1 VKCKLWW
8 VMATLPCLLFKMT
21 LAQANPAVKSDDYT
35 FDDNLLRGNP
45 LGLGALSRFNKINSF
60 EPGQYQ
66 VDLYLNDRFIR
77 HTEMTFVPENGETSA
92 CYHPDTLLAA
102 GVKKEALAQPVMHGE
117 CLDLNATLPGS
128 SSHMDFSQLR
138 LNLSVAQK
146 WVTVLPRGYVDPRNL
161 DSGNSIGFLNYN
173 ANQYHVDALNGSGQR
188 RVDSAYVSLNGGVNL
203 GLWRLRQDG
212 ALRSDSRGNR
222 WESNRRY
229 VQRALPQLRSELT
242 AGETYTG
249 GQFFSS
255 LGYRG
260 LALSTDDRMLPD
272 SLRGY
277 APVVRGIA
285 KTNARVTVY
294 QNNRAIYQTTV
305 PAGAFQ
311 IDDLSAT
318 NYGGDLTVEIK
329 EADGS
334 VSSFRIPFASVPDS
348 LRPGL
353 NRYALAAG
361 RVRDT
366 GNNEPFAELTFQ
378 RGISNPF
385 TLNSGLRV
393 AQGYQAGML
402 GGVFTH
408 YIGAFGLDTTFS
420 SADLPGGE
428 HQNGWMM
435 RASYSRSFQPLGT
448 TFTLAGYRYSTEG
461 YRDLN
466 DVLALRAQGNG
477 QASTTYLQR
486 SRLEVSLNQ
495 SLQDY
500 GSVYLS
506 ASSQDYRDDRPRDT
520 QMQFGYSTVVWNNVS
535 LNLSVT
541 RQRTSTSVNSAQ
553 MSNSDDLTPTWN
565 ASTATGESQTETLSQ
580 ITLSFPLGG
589 SPSAPYVSTGMFNSK
604 NNGASYQTSLSGVSG
619 DDQSLSYSVDFA
631 RQQQSRENTWSGS
644 LQKRLP
650 LTSLSASASRGS
662 TYWQSS
668 TSARGAV
675 AVHSG
680 GVTLGPYLSDTF
692 ALVEAKGATGAKVL
706 YGQGASI
713 DRFGY
718 ALVPTLTPYRYNTV
732 TLDPQGMAQNTELQD
747 GQRRVAPFAGSAVKI
762 TFRTLTGY
770 PLLIATHMPDG
781 DTVPMG
787 ADVLDAKGK
796 SVGMVGQAGQAYLR
810 AATLKGRLTLKWGES
825 NQERCHLNYDLGKP
839 AKDLPIINLSAACVP
854 G

>member
-1 VKCKLWW
+1 MTAL
-8 VMATLPCLLFKMT
+8 LCLFFWLT
-21 LAQANPAVKSDDYT
+21 LAQAAPVADTDDYM

-45 LGLGALSRFNKINSF
+45 LGLGTLSRFNKIDSI
-60 EPGQYQ
+60 EPGNYQ
-66 VDLYLNDRFIR
+66 VDLYLNDHFIR
-77 HTEMTFVPENGETSA
+77 HLEMDFVPEGNETRA
-92 CYHPDTLLAA
+92 CFSIEILLAA
-102 GVKKEALAQPVMHGE
+102 GVKQEALEKPAMQGH

-128 SSHMDFSQLR
+128 SSRLNFSQLR
-138 LNLSVAQK
+138 LNLSVPQK

-161 DSGNSIGFLNYN
+161 DSGSSIGFLNYN
-173 ANQYHVDALNGSGQR
+173 ANQYHVDSLNGSGQR
-188 RVDSAYVSLNGGVNL
+188 RVDSAYVGLSGGVNI

-222 WESNRRY
+222 WENNRRY

-242 AGETYTG
+242 GGETYTG

-260 LALSTDDRMLPD
+260 IALSTDDRMLPD

-305 PAGAFQ
+305 PPGAFQ

-318 NYGGDLTVEIK
+318 NYGGDLNVEVV

-334 VSSFRIPFASVPDS
+334 ISSFRIPFASVPDS

-353 NRYALAAG
+353 TRYALAVG

-366 GNNEPFAELTFQ
+366 GNNEPFTELTFQ

-393 AQGYQAGML
+393 ADGYQAAML

-408 YIGAFGLDTTFS
+408 YIGAFGLDTTYS

-466 DVLALRAQGNG
+466 DVLTLRAQGDT
-477 QASTTYLQR
+477 QTSTSYLQR

-520 QMQFGYSTVVWNNVS
+520 QMQFGYSAVIWNDVS

-541 RQRTSTSVNSAQ
+541 RQRTSSSRSQ
-553 MSNSDDLTPTWN
+553 LSNTDDLTPSWN
-565 ASTATGESQTETLSQ
+565 ASNATGESLKETLSQ
-580 ITLSFPLGG
+580 ISLSFPLGG
-589 SPSAPYVSTGMFNSK
+589 SPSSPYVSMGMFNSK

-619 DDQSLSYSVDFA
+619 DDQSLSYSADFA
-631 RQQQSRENTWSGS
+631 RQQQSGENTWSGS

-650 LTSLSASASRGS
+650 LTSLSGSASRGNS
-662 TYWQSS
+662 YWQSS
-668 TSARGAV
+668 ASARGAV

-718 ALVPTLTPYRYNTV
+718 ALVPTLTPYRYNTI
-732 TLDPQGMAQNTELQD
+732 TLDPQGMAQNTELQE

-770 PLLIATHMPDG
+770 PVLITTRLPDG
-781 DTVPMG
+781 NTVPMG
-787 ADVLDAKGK
+787 ADVLDPKGS

-810 AATLKGRLTLKWGES
+810 AATLKGRLTLKWGDGS
-825 NQERCHLNYDLGKP
+825 TERCHLDYDLGKP
-839 AKDLPIINLSAACVP
+839 AKDQPIINLSAACVP

>member
-1 VKCKLWW
+1 
-8 VMATLPCLLFKMT
+8 MTALPCLLFRLT
-21 LAQANPAVKSDDYT
+21 LAQAGPMAETDDYT

-45 LGLGALSRFNKINSF
+45 LGLGTLSRFNKIDSV
-60 EPGQYQ
+60 EPGNYQ
-66 VDLYLNDRFIR
+66 VDLYLNDHFIR
-77 HTEMTFVPENGETSA
+77 HLEMVFEQEGNETRACFSA
-92 CYHPDTLLAA
+92 DILLAA
-102 GVKKEALAQPVMHGE
+102 GVKKEALAKPVMQGD
-117 CLDLNATLPGS
+117 CLDLPATLPGS
-128 SSHMDFSQLR
+128 SSRLDFNQLR
-138 LNLSVAQK
+138 LNLSVPQK

-161 DSGNSIGFLNYN
+161 DSGTSIGFLNYN
-173 ANQYHVDALNGSGQR
+173 TNQYHVDSLNGSGQR
-188 RVDSAYVSLNGGVNL
+188 RVDSAYVGLNGGVNV

-229 VQRALPQLRSELT
+229 MQRALPDWRSELT

-255 LGYRG
+255 LSYRG
-260 LALSTDDRMLPD
+260 VAISTDDRMLPD

-294 QNNRAIYQTTV
+294 QNDRAIYQTTV
-305 PAGAFQ
+305 PPGAFQ

-318 NYGGDLTVEIK
+318 HYGGDLRVDVQ

-334 VSSFRIPFASVPDS
+334 VSSSRIPFAFVPDS
-348 LRPGL
+348 LRPGM
-353 NRYALAAG
+353 NRYSLAAG

-366 GNNEPFAELTFQ
+366 GNNEPFTELTFQ

-393 AQGYQAGML
+393 ADGYQAAML

-408 YIGAFGLDTTFS
+408 YIGAFGLDTTYS
-420 SADLPGGE
+420 SADLPDGE

-466 DVLALRAQGNG
+466 DVLTLRTQGDIRT
-477 QASTTYLQR
+477 STRYLQR

-495 SLQDY
+495 SLQDF

-520 QMQFGYSTVVWNNVS
+520 QMQFGYSAVLWNNVS

-541 RQRTSTSVNSAQ
+541 RQRTSSSRSPV
-553 MSNSDDLTPTWN
+553 SNTDDLTPSWN
-565 ASTATGESQTETLSQ
+565 ANNATGDSQSETLSQ
-580 ITLSFPLGG
+580 ISLSFPLGS
-589 SPSAPYVSTGMFNSK
+589 SPSAPYVSAGMFNSK

-619 DDQSLSYSVDFA
+619 EDQSLSYSAEFA
-631 RQQQSRENTWSGS
+631 RQQQSGENTWSGS

-662 TYWQSS
+662 RYWQSS
-668 TSARGAV
+668 ASARGAV
-675 AVHSG
+675 AVHRG
-680 GVTLGPYLSDTF
+680 GITLGPYLSDTF
-692 ALVEAKGATGAKVL
+692 ALVEAKGASGAKVL

-718 ALVPTLTPYRYNTV
+718 ALVPTLTPYRYNIV
-732 TLDPQGMAQNTELQD
+732 TLDPQDMAQNTELQE

-770 PLLIATHMPDG
+770 PVLIATRLPDG

-787 ADVLDAKGK
+787 ADVLDAQGA

-810 AATLKGRLTLKWGES
+810 AATLKGRLTLKWGDGS
-825 NQERCHLNYDLGKP
+825 AERCHLNYDLGHP
-839 AKDLPIINLSAACVP
+839 AKDQPIINLSSACVP

>member
-1 VKCKLWW
+1 MKLKSWW
-8 VMATLPCLLFKMT
+8 VMASLPCLLFKLT
-21 LAQANPAVKSDDYT
+21 LAQATATVATDDYT

-45 LGLGALSRFNKINSF
+45 LGLGALSRFNKTNSI
-60 EPGQYQ
+60 EPGRYQ
-66 VDLYLNDRFIR
+66 VDLYLNDHFIR
-77 HTEMTFVPENGETSA
+77 HLEMTFVQVNGETSA
-92 CYHPDTLLAA
+92 CYIPDTLMAA
-102 GVKKEALAQPVMHGE
+102 GVKKEALSQPVMHGD

-128 SSHMDFSQLR
+128 SSHLDFSQLR

-146 WVTVLPRGYVDPRNL
+146 WVSVLPRGYVDPRNL
-161 DSGNSIGFLNYN
+161 DSGSSIGFLNYN
-173 ANQYHVDALNGSGQR
+173 ANQYHVDALNGSRQR
-188 RVDSAYVSLNGGVNL
+188 RVDSAYVSLNGGVNF

-212 ALRSDSRGNR
+212 ALRSDSSGNR
-222 WESNRRY
+222 WENNRRY
-229 VQRALPQLRSELT
+229 VQRALPELRSELT
-242 AGETYTG
+242 GGETYTG

-260 LALSTDDRMLPD
+260 VALSTDDRMLPD

-318 NYGGDLTVEIK
+318 NYGGDLTVEVK
-329 EADGS
+329 EADCS

-385 TLNSGLRV
+385 TLNSGLRL
-393 AQGYQAGML
+393 AQGYQAAML

-408 YIGAFGLDTTFS
+408 YIGAFGLDATYS
-420 SADLPGGE
+420 SADLPDSE

-466 DVLALRAQGNG
+466 DVLTLRSQGNN
-477 QASTTYLQR
+477 QASTSYLQR
-486 SRLEVSLNQ
+486 SRLEMSLNQ
-495 SLQDY
+495 SLYDY

-520 QMQFGYSTVVWNNVS
+520 QMQFGYSAVIWNNAS

-541 RQRTSTSVNSAQ
+541 RQRTSAIAQ
-553 MSNSDDLTPTWN
+553 VSSTGDLTPTWN
-565 ASTATGESQTETLSQ
+565 ARTATGESQTETLSQ

-589 SPSAPYVSTGMFNSK
+589 TPSAPYVSAGMFNSK
-604 NNGASYQTSLSGVSG
+604 NNGASYQTSLSGISG
-619 DDQSLSYSVDFA
+619 DDQSLSYSADFA
-631 RQQQSRENTWSGS
+631 RQQQSGENTWSGS

-650 LTSLSASASRGS
+650 LTSLSGSASRGS
-662 TYWQSS
+662 SYWQSS
-668 TSARGAV
+668 ASARGAI
-675 AVHSG
+675 AIHSG

-692 ALVEAKGATGAKVL
+692 ALIEAKGATGASVL

-762 TFRTLTGY
+762 TFRTLSGY
-770 PLLIATHMPDG
+770 PVLIATHLPDG

-787 ADVLDAKGK
+787 TDVLDAKGT

-810 AATLKGRLTLKWGES
+810 AATLKGRLTLKWGDS
-825 NQERCHLNYDLGKP
+825 NAERCHLDYDLGKP
-839 AKDLPIINLSAACVP
+839 AKDLPVINLSAACVP

>member
-1 VKCKLWW
+1 MKLKSSWW
-8 VMATLPCLLFKMT
+8 LTVLPCLLFRLT
-21 LAQANPAVKSDDYT
+21 VAQASPVAETDDYT

-45 LGLGALSRFNKINSF
+45 LGLGTLSRFNKVDSV
-60 EPGQYQ
+60 EPGNYQ

-77 HTEMTFVPENGETSA
+77 HLEMTFTQEGNDTLA
-92 CYHPDTLLAA
+92 CYSAEILQAA
-102 GVKKEALAQPVMHGE
+102 GVKKEALDKPVMHGH
-117 CLDLNATLPGS
+117 CLDINATLPGS
-128 SSHMDFSQLR
+128 SSRLDFSQLR
-138 LNLSVAQK
+138 LNLSVPQK
-146 WVTVLPRGYVDPRNL
+146 WVSVLPRGYVDPRNL
-161 DSGNSIGFLNYN
+161 DSGNSIGFVNYN

-188 RVDSAYVSLNGGVNL
+188 RVDSGYVNLNGGINL

-222 WESNRRY
+222 WENNRRY
-229 VQRALPQLRSELT
+229 VQRALPELRSELT

-260 LALSTDDRMLPD
+260 VALATDDRMLPD

-305 PAGAFQ
+305 PPGAFQ

-318 NYGGDLTVEIK
+318 NYGGDLQIDVS

-393 AQGYQAGML
+393 ADGYQAAML

-408 YIGAFGLDTTFS
+408 YIGAFGLDTTYS

-448 TFTLAGYRYSTEG
+448 TFTLAGYRYSTQG

-466 DVLALRAQGNG
+466 DVLTLRAQGDTQTSN
-477 QASTTYLQR
+477 SYLQR

-495 SLQDY
+495 SLHDY
-500 GSVYLS
+500 GAVYLS

-541 RQRTSTSVNSAQ
+541 RQRTSSNSAQ
-553 MSNSDDLTPTWN
+553 VSNTDDLTPSWN
-565 ASTATGESQTETLSQ
+565 TRNATGESQIETMSQ
-580 ITLSFPLGG
+580 FTLSFPLGG
-589 SPSAPYVSTGMFNSK
+589 NPSAPYVSAGMFNSK

-619 DDQSLSYSVDFA
+619 DDQSLSYSADFA
-631 RQQQSRENTWSGS
+631 RQQQSKENTWSGS

-662 TYWQSS
+662 SYWQSS
-668 TSARGAV
+668 ASARGAV

-732 TLDPQGMAQNTELQD
+732 TLDPQEMAQNTELQD

-770 PLLIATHMPDG
+770 PVLIATHMPQG

-787 ADVLDAKGK
+787 ADVLDAKGA

-810 AATLKGRLTLKWGES
+810 AATLKGRLTLKWGDDS
-825 NQERCHLNYDLGKP
+825 TERCHLDYDLGKP
-839 AKDLPIINLSAACVP
+839 AKDQPIINLTAACVP